1 MTPAG
6 FAGATAG
13 PSIIREGDRS
23 EQVADVQ
30 ARLRALGFRI
40 DDVHGY
46 FGPGTEQMV
55 RLFQQQRNI
64 NADGI
69 VGRDTWSELVEAGW
83 RLGDRVLYLRIPL
96 LRGDDVLALQA
107 RLNAL
112 GFDAGREDGIFGR
125 DSDRAVRA
133 FQREYGIAEDGIFGG
148 RSNSA
153 LSGLRADRPSTAA
166 PLREELERTER
177 KGLDGTVVVIDPG
190 HGGNDKGEVNPLGA
204 SEADLCWELA
214 NRLAAQL
221 ASSGARVRFTRTET
235 EAPGVTERA
244 TRANTLGAEIFVS
257 LHLNS
262 HDVEVAEGAST
273 YYFPRSKGGELLAD
287 KVQERLVEMGL
298 RNCRSH
304 ARAYRILRET
314 RMPAVVIEPLFI
326 SNPADAKML
335 EDADFRSVLAD
346 AITNAI
352 RDYYE
357 VEE

>member
-1 MTPAG
+1 MPAG
-6 FAGATAG
+6 PASPKLG
-13 PSIIREGDRS
+13 PSLIREGDRS
-23 EQVADVQ
+23 KQVADVQ
-30 ARLRALGFRI
+30 ARLRSLGFQI
-40 DDVHGY
+40 EDESGY
-46 FGPGTEQMV
+46 FGPGTKQVV
-55 RLFQQQRNI
+55 RLFQQQRHI

-69 VGRDTWSELVEAGW
+69 VGRETWNELVEAGW

-125 DSDRAVRA
+125 DSDHAVRA

-148 RSNSA
+148 RSNAA
-153 LSGLRADRPSTAA
+153 LNGLRADRPLTAA
-166 PLREELERTER
+166 PLREELERTQR
-177 KGLDGTVVVIDPG
+177 KALDGTVVVVDPG
-190 HGGNDKGEVNPLGA
+190 HGGDDRGEVNPQGLT
-204 SEADLCWELA
+204 EADLCWELA
-214 NRLAAQL
+214 NRLATQL
-221 ASSGARVRFTRTET
+221 AGSGARVRFTRTET
-235 EAPGVTERA
+235 EAPDITERA
-244 TRANTLGAEIFVS
+244 TRANVLGAEIFVS

-287 KVQERLVEMGL
+287 KVQQRLVQMGL
-298 RNCRSH
+298 GDCRSH

-314 RMPAVVIEPLFI
+314 RMPAVLIEPLFI
-326 SNPADAKML
+326 SNPDDAKML
-335 EDADFRSVLAD
+335 EDADFRSALAD

-357 VEE
+357 SEE